1 MKEGFIFGTHTP
13 VTPKEGFGPNR
24 YARTE
29 ECINLMKDAKI
40 QMVRTG
46 IPFPFTDETM
56 TEVTDR
62 YKDTLD
68 VIRLYQQNGIKTMGA
83 ISPAE
88 ISSVDAKGMVSFVRN
103 YPEWMGS
110 YDADYY
116 YDVLEKVGEK
126 AAEDTAGMVTFW
138 QIGNENDTD
147 AFKGTLTH
155 EQNVRFLEALARG
168 VKKASPNAMC
178 GITLAGLGQFNPGE
192 IPIHSVHPYAEKLL
206 RSIYQKENCD
216 FDYVGIDGYFGSW
229 SAGGAEDWIP
239 YIDKAY
245 EVSGKPVLINEWGYS
260 SLQRGKPRPKED
272 QNRRF
277 NSNVCRY
284 KDWDA
289 LHPFKWLGKDHSPE
303 LQAQYLEACIRIFEE
318 HPHCIGELFFQW
330 QDMATCWQCG
340 ADDCPAETAW
350 GCIDKYGTPKPAYYA
365 LKKLAEENID

>member
-13 VTPKEGFGPNR
+13 VTPAEGYYANK
-24 YARTE
+24 YARSE
-29 ECINLMKDAKI
+29 ECLKLMKDAKI

-46 IPFPFTDETM
+46 IPFPFTDETL

-68 VIRLYQQNGIKTMGA
+68 VIQLYLANGIETMA
-83 ISPAE
+83 SISPAE
-88 ISSVDAKGMVSFVRN
+88 VSSADSYGKVSNVRH

-110 YDADYY
+110 YDDDYFY
-116 YDVLEKVGEK
+116 EVLEK
-126 AAEDTAGMVTFW
+126 AAERIANDVQGMVTYW

-147 AFKGTLTH
+147 AFRGSLTH
-155 EQNVRFLEALARG
+155 EQNVRFLATLAKG
-168 VKKASPNAMC
+168 VKKINPKAKC

-192 IPIHSVHPYAEKLL
+192 IPMHSVHPYAEKLI
-206 RSIYQKENCD
+206 RSLYTEGCD
-216 FDYVGIDGYFGSW
+216 FDYIGIDGYFGSW
-229 SAGGAEDWIP
+229 SSGGSDDWIP
-239 YIDKAY
+239 YIDRAY
-245 EVSGKPVLINEWGYS
+245 EVAGKPVLINEWGYS

-272 QNRRF
+272 QDRRF

-289 LHPFKWLGKDHSPE
+289 HPAKKWLGLDHSPE
-303 LQAQYLEACIRIFEE
+303 LQAQYLDACVKIFME

-350 GCIDKYGTPKPAYYA
+350 GCIDKYGNPKPAYYA
-365 LKKLAEENID
+365 LKKIAEEI